1 MRLCFCSRN
10 LRLFVIYFSL
20 YEFYMQGFEICCV
33 EDENM
38 QARTNFELEM
48 LIYEVVV
55 V

>member
-1 MRLCFCSRN
+1 MRLCFYARN
-10 LRLFVIYFSL
+10 LRIHVIYFSL
-20 YEFYMQGFEICCV
+20 YEFHMQRFEKCCV